1 MFFEKTNCR
10 ALRILIADKDIKSGK
25 LIERQLNRLGYFNVL
40 HISTYRDL
48 RMLTYYCP
56 QRLGMVVTN
65 VELLEELA
73 ISPTSFFEE
82 NVLIRHL
89 LVFDQKKDHAWS
101 KTFFNPHPVRW
112 MRLISKFDFEQLVDF
127 LMLVDPALEDS
138 N

>member
-1 MFFEKTNCR
+1 
-10 ALRILIADKDIKSGK
+10 
-25 LIERQLNRLGYFNVL
+25 
-40 HISTYRDL
+40 
-48 RMLTYYCP
+48 
-56 QRLGMVVTN
+56 MVVTN